1 MTTPIDSSGLIPT
14 EARPQPVTQPQAVEA
29 NILYTLINAAAATI
43 NSEFVDI
50 RNFSKF
56 ALEVD
61 TSADSD
67 VSVQLVGSCLYEQPS
82 ADSGAGYDL
91 GSAVTSA
98 GITFPSLAGVR
109 WVQAQLVNTSSDAV
123 TVLLSAIAP

>member
-1 MTTPIDSSGLIPT
+1 MTTPIDPSGLNPT
-14 EARPQPVTQPQAVEA
+14 EARPQSVTQPQAVEA
-29 NILYTLINAAAATI
+29 NILYTMINASTETI

-61 TSADSD
+61 TSAMSD
-67 VSVQLVGSCLYEQPS
+67 VSIQLVGSCLLEQPS
-82 ADSGAGYDL
+82 ADSAAGHNL

-109 WVQAQLVNTSSDAV
+109 WLQAQLTNTSSDAV